1 MQPVQTFLNTESDLL
16 CAPVL
21 PDIAAQAAQADRTR
35 SVEPSVITALKNT
48 ALIRASATRNIGGT
62 EASIGAIARELE
74 AVAGACGSTA
84 WCLWNHLCVFH
95 FICGQLG
102 PDGSAVLRQMVAQ
115 REWVSF
121 PAGAGTSVH
130 GKIQG
135 ENLILNGRATFAS
148 GSRYGDWAVCVFA
161 LDRERPALDEK
172 PAPDEKPDLRFT
184 VVRTDAQGV
193 SVDPT
198 WLSMSLRASA
208 TDHINYEAVSVPAT
222 LIRSFPV
229 DFRIQF
235 RDPDRPMV
243 APRYREDWTA
253 VSDLWLGA
261 QAVGVASA
269 ALAEACQALSGR
281 VAIFGVKVAERP
293 AVQLN
298 IGQAGAAISA
308 ARAAVLTGCAETD
321 ARIEAGMIPTE
332 ADYLRQLGYSMT
344 ALRLCDDAMRLLL
357 RVQGGNGLREG
368 GSFER
373 RYRDFQAMPLHINA
387 HPDRVAELLGKHLLG
402 VDNDA
407 PFQ

>member
-1 MQPVQTFLNTESDLL
+1 MNPVPTFLNHNHGLM
-16 CAPVL
+16 CAPIL
-21 PDIAAQAAQADRTR
+21 PAIAEQAAQADRTR
-35 SVEPSVITALKNT
+35 NVDPGVITAIKNT
-48 ALIRASATRNIGGT
+48 DLIRASATRNIGGT
-62 EASIGAIARELE
+62 EASIGTIAQELE
-74 AVAGACGSTA
+74 AVAGACASTA

-102 PDGSAVLRQMVAQ
+102 PDGSNVLRQMVAQ

-130 GKIQG
+130 GKIEG
-135 ENLILNGRATFAS
+135 EALILNGRASFAS
-148 GSRYGDWAVCVFA
+148 GSRYGDWAACVFA
-161 LDRERPALDEK
+161 LDRESQS
-172 PAPDEKPDLRFT
+172 PDEKPDLRFT

-208 TDHINYEAVSVPAT
+208 TDHINYEAVTVPAA
-222 LIRSFPV
+222 LIRSFPM
-229 DFRIQF
+229 DFRVQF

-243 APRYREDWTA
+243 AHRYREDWTA

-261 QAVGVASA
+261 QAVGVAAA
-269 ALAEACQALSGR
+269 ALAEACQELSDR
-281 VAIFGVKVAERP
+281 VAIFGVRVAERP

-298 IGQAGAAISA
+298 IGQAGAAITS

-321 ARIEAGMIPTE
+321 VRVEAGIIPTE

-373 RYRDFQAMPLHINA
+373 RYRDVQAMPLHINA
-387 HPDRVAELLGKHLLG
+387 HPDRVAELVGKHLLG
-402 VDNDA
+402 VANDA